1 MVTHTQSAIADRL
14 FEFFHTKK
22 ITDVIENL
30 TPNSTFRLDASNEEI
45 VDLFLDNSQL
55 FESGTRDAVFRIIQ
69 QKYPGL
75 DIQNEFGK
83 LSIELTVEDEIQL
96 HSINPE
102 HENTPIQFIC
112 EVIGMDERKTYITET
127 TVVCPKCF
135 NEEFVKADFYKRIPK
150 HYCNNSSCKKALME
164 VDSLRSKTE
173 YVQTLLIQE
182 PLEEAINNSPVIFTA
197 KVYGSHIGKVFVGQK
212 KKVTGIFKSIHQAK
226 SEENEIVI
234 QIVAMDDVDRCD
246 VTYPS
251 DDELKQYKEEV
262 KDGKNFITKL
272 VNSFAPD
279 IYADQLYRDI
289 KFSILLQLVGGVKT
303 RKRGDINQLLVGDP
317 SMAKSELLKASKRL
331 TQKSIFTSG
340 RGASAAGLTIGIVEL
355 PNGRKVAQAGVM
367 PLCSGGHAMIDEF
380 DKMNPTDRSAMHE
393 AMEQQTVSIAKAG
406 IKLTLPAQTSVM
418 AAANPIYGNY
428 DMERTLAE
436 NLNLPPPL
444 ITRFDLIWLLVDKVN
459 TDDDTKKA
467 YHILMSYNTEN
478 DDVIFTEDQMVAYLN
493 YARDM
498 KPVLTKETHERLI
511 SLYNK
516 MRSKSKN
523 NSITVGVRQLE
534 ALVRLSMA
542 RAKLLLKSHV
552 DVEDVDEVTE
562 LLKSSYRSL
571 DLDLDLGD
579 SMTQQTL
586 SANASKKHIALTILG
601 NMAGVENKFKEKDY
615 KKELSKHEKFSD
627 HEAEKMWVQLEKEGL
642 VKINSD
648 GTCSRT
654 KL

>member
-1 MVTHTQSAIADRL
+1 MVTHTQSAMADRI
-14 FEFFHTKK
+14 FDYFYSKK
-22 ITDVIENL
+22 LVDIIDNL
-30 TPNSTFRLDASNEEI
+30 TPMSTFRLDASDEEL
-45 VDLFLDNSQL
+45 VDLFLDNSKL
-55 FESGTRDAVFRIIQ
+55 FEFAARDAVIRIIQ
-69 QKYPGL
+69 QKYPEL
-75 DIQNEFGK
+75 NVDLEFK
-83 LSIELTVEDEIQL
+83 NLNVELTVENEIQL
-96 HSINPE
+96 HSISPKY
-102 HENTPIQFIC
+102 ENTPIQFVC
-112 EVIGMDERKTYITET
+112 EIIGMDERKTYMKET
-127 TVVCPKCF
+127 VLVCPKCF
-135 NEEFVKADFYKRIPK
+135 KEQYEKADFYKRINK
-150 HYCNNSSCKKALME
+150 VYCSNPNCKKAEMLP
-164 VDSLRSKTE
+164 DPLRTKND
-173 YVQTLLIQE
+173 YVQTLLVQE
-182 PLEEAINNSPVIFTA
+182 PLDEALNNSPVIFVS
-197 KVYGSHIGKVFVGQK
+197 KVYDHHIGKAFVGQK
-212 KKVTGIFKSIHQAK
+212 KKVTGIFKSIRTK
-226 SEENEIVI
+226 TEENDIVI
-234 QIVAMDDVDRCD
+234 QIISMDDVDRCD
-246 VTYPS
+246 VIYPT
-251 DDELKQYKEEV
+251 DDEIMSYKEQV

-289 KFSILLQLVGGVKT
+289 KYAILLQLVGGVKT

-444 ITRFDLIWLLVDKVN
+444 ITRFDLIWLLVDRVN
-459 TDDDTKKA
+459 QDDDTKKA
-467 YHILMSYNTEN
+467 YHILMSYQTEN
-478 DDVIFTEDQMVAYLN
+478 DDVIFTEDQMIAYLN
-493 YARDM
+493 YARDL
-498 KPVLTKETHERLI
+498 KPTLTEETHERLI

-542 RAKLLLKSHV
+542 RAKLLLKSQV
-552 DVEDVDEVTE
+552 DVEDVDDVTE

-601 NMAGVENKFKEKDY
+601 NMAGVENRFKEKDY

-654 KL
+654 NL

>member
-1 MVTHTQSAIADRL
+1 MVDHTQSAISDRL
-14 FEFFHTKK
+14 VDFFHEKK
-22 ITDVIENL
+22 LTGIIDNL
-30 TPNSTFRLDASNEEI
+30 TPTSTFRFDASHPDI
-45 VDLFLDNSQL
+45 VDLFLNNSETFQ
-55 FESGTRDAVFRIIQ
+55 FAVKDAVIRVIQ
-69 QKYPGL
+69 HRYPTI
-75 DIQNEFGK
+75 DIKHEFYK
-83 LSIELTVEDEIQL
+83 LNVELSVEQQIEL
-96 HSINPE
+96 HSISPE
-102 HENTPIQFIC
+102 YENTPIQFTC
-112 EVIGMDERKTYITET
+112 EVIGMDERKTYMTET
-127 TVVCPKCF
+127 VVVCPKCF
-135 NEEFVKADFYKRIPK
+135 NEHELKADFYKRMPK
-150 HYCNNSSCKKALME
+150 SYCSNSTCKKALME
-164 VDSLRSKTE
+164 PDPLRSKTE

-182 PLEEAINNSPVIFTA
+182 PLEEAINNSPVIFTS

-212 KKVTGIFKSIHQAK
+212 KQVTGIFKSVQTK
-226 SEENEIVI
+226 SDENDIVI
-234 QIVAMDDVDRCD
+234 QIIAMDDVERCD
-246 VTYPS
+246 LIYPT
-251 DDELKQYKEEV
+251 DEELSKYKEEI
-262 KDGKNFITKL
+262 KDSKNFITKL

-279 IYADQLYRDI
+279 IYADELYRDI
-289 KFSILLQLVGGVKT
+289 KYAILLQLVGGVKT

-459 TDDDTKKA
+459 QDDDTKKA

-478 DDVIFTEDQMVAYLN
+478 DDVIFTEEQMIAYLN
-493 YARDM
+493 YAREM
-498 KPVLTKETHERLI
+498 KPKLTKETHERLI

-542 RAKLLLKSHV
+542 RAKLLLKSTV
-552 DVEDVDEVTE
+552 DVEDIDEVTE

-586 SANASKKHIALTILG
+586 SANASKKHVALTILG
-601 NMAGVENKFKEKDY
+601 RMAGVENKFKEKDY

-627 HEAEKMWVQLEKEGL
+627 HEAEKMWIQLEKEGL
-642 VKINSD
+642 IKINSD

-654 KL
+654 NL